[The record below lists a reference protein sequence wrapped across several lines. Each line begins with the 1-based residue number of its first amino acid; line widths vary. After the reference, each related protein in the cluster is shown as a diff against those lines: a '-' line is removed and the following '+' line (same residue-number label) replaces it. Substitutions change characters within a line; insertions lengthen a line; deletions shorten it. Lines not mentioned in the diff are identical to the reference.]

1 MIFHERIN
9 KSYSK
14 SKIFPLEFLFFASAL
29 VALYFAN
36 IHGSQYLLCPL
47 KALKISFCPGCG
59 LGHSLHFIMHGHFKL
74 AWQAH
79 PIGFFAFPVIIYRII
94 TLIPKLTLKKTNY
107 AKQPLL

>member
-1 MIFHERIN
+1 MIFYERIN
-9 KSYSK
+9 KTYSK

-36 IHGSQYLLCPL
+36 INGSQYSLCPL
-47 KALKISFCPGCG
+47 KALKINFCPGCG

-79 PIGFFAFPVIIYRII
+79 PIGFFAFPVIIYRICTLTNKTQLKI
-94 TLIPKLTLKKTNY
+94 TQY
-107 AKQPLL
+107 AKQLFL